1 MDYKKQIIV
10 CETGQIVA
18 TIWAENKRKV
28 SVKIWKPFFCSNAV
42 IERTCKKAHKWAD
55 KRILIC
61 LAQEYNVDEKS
72 I

>member
-1 MDYKKQIIV
+1 MNYKKQIIV
-10 CETGQIVA
+10 CETGQVIA
-18 TIWAENKRKV
+18 TIWAENQRKV
-28 SVKIWKPFFCSNAV
+28 GVKIWKPFFRSNSS

-61 LAQEYNVDEKS
+61 LVQEDNVDDES